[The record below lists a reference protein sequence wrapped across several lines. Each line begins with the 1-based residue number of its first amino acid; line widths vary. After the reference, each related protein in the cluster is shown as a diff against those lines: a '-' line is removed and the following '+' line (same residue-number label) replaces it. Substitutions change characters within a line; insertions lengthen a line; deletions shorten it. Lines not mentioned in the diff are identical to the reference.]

1 MLYRRRGE
9 QALTSLPLAGI
20 LTAEPVITILQRGDV
35 EICRIQRIAGRLL
48 AVPVGWVFERCS
60 VRRSARFLELPLVD
74 QQGPIASLSGEAV
87 AQIGRAVTVA
97 LILIF
102 DERGL
107 ERRRCAVTTIELAW
121 CSMLLLGRGQDLFGR
136 CIEIARCRGGSRRVW
151 SCNMLKSSLDRIT
164 SGRVIIEV
172 SCSISAPEPGDYTL
186 ECLVCD
192 EKYDK

>member
-9 QALTSLPLAGI
+9 RARTSLPLAGI
-20 LTAEPVITILQRGDV
+20 LTTEALVTIPPRGDV
-35 EICRIQRIAGRLL
+35 EICRI
-48 AVPVGWVFERCS
+48 GWVFERCS
-60 VRRSARFLELPLVD
+60 VRRLARFLDLPLVD
-74 QQGPIASLSGEAV
+74 RQGPIASLSGEAV

-107 ERRRCAVTTIELAW
+107 QRRRCVVTTIELPW

-136 CIEIARCRGGSRRVW
+136 CIEIARCRGGSGRVS
-151 SCNMLKSSLDRIT
+151 SCNMLQSSLDSIT

-172 SCSISAPEPGDYTL
+172 SCSISAPKPTDYTL

-192 EKYDK
+192 EKYEK